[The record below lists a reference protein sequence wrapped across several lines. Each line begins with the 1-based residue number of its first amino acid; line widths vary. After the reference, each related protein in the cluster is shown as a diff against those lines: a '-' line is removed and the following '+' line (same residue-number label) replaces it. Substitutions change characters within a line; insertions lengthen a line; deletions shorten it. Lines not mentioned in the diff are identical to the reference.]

1 MRNLAVLTVLAILG
15 AASASHQAI
24 AAGAV
29 AIGIA
34 PGGVAQGYAS
44 GYEVNA
50 SDVDTAKREALA
62 QCKKPQNN
70 ASGTPANSGTL
81 AAQAKCEVVATFTNQ
96 CYALALDPK
105 DGTPGAGWAV
115 ADTQQQADDEA
126 LAKCKDTAG
135 ADREAFCKVLN
146 RDCDGGAK

>member
-1 MRNLAVLTVLAILG
+1 MRNLVALTALMILV
-15 AASASHQAI
+15 AASGSEQAI

-34 PGGVAQGYAS
+34 PGGVANGYAS

-50 SDVDTAKREALA
+50 PDIATASREALA
-62 QCKKPQNN
+62 QCKKPQAN

-81 AAQAKCEVVATFTNQ
+81 AAQAKCEVVMTFQ
-96 CYALALDPK
+96 DKCYAQALDPK

-115 ADTQQQADDEA
+115 ADTEADADAQA
-126 LAKCKDTAG
+126 LAKCKATAG
-135 ADREAFCKVLN
+135 ADRVAFCKVFN
-146 RDCDGGAK
+146 SDCDGGAH